1 MNALWKNIV
10 WRQFGAA
17 IDTLE
22 NAILACPDD
31 LWADRSK
38 RHEFWYMAYHTLFW
52 LDFYLSETAEDF
64 APPAPFGLEELD
76 PAGAIPERPYTKAE
90 LLTYLEHGREK
101 CRATIG
107 ALTEE
112 KAGRPFKFGSV
123 DLTFGDLLLYNMR
136 HVQHHSAQ
144 LNLILRQTIDSAPRW
159 VFRAKS
165 DLDAE

>member
-64 APPAPFGLEELD
+64 APPAPFSGTWPRKMPCDDWGPDRGE
-76 PAGAIPERPYTKAE
+76 
-90 LLTYLEHGREK
+90 
-101 CRATIG
+101 
-107 ALTEE
+107 
-112 KAGRPFKFGSV
+112 GRPAIQIRIG
-123 DLTFGDLLLYNMR
+123 R
-136 HVQHHSAQ
+136 PH
-144 LNLILRQTIDSAPRW
+144 
-159 VFRAKS
+159 FRRFAFV
-165 DLDAE
+165 